1 MEKMKFHF
9 KVVSGGN
16 REVVVTRNLSKS
28 FEHKLLFEDVNMTV
42 LKQEKVFIV
51 GPNGCGKTTLLR
63 ILLRKRKCN
72 FW

>member
-16 REVVVTRNLSKS
+16 QEVVVTKNLSKS
-28 FEHKLLFEDVNMTV
+28 FEHKLLFENVNMNV

-51 GPNGCGKTTLLR
+51 GPNGCGKTTLLK
-63 ILLRKRKCN
+63 ILLRKRTC
-72 FW
+72 F